1 MKMLLRIVVQ
11 RVSQGQGVV
20 YRLIAYGGDDTY
32 RPVEFGS
39 IDSVRST
46 LCSVVPDLDLNTL
59 SKQSAGSGVS
69 ILLAETIEIDEPQ
82 LAALGLSRK
91 TGGSE

>member
-1 MKMLLRIVVQ
+1 MKILLRIVVQ

-39 IDSVRST
+39 IDSARST
-46 LCSVVPDLDLNTL
+46 LCSVVPDLDLHAL
-59 SKQSAGSGVS
+59 FQQYAGSDVS
-69 ILLAETIEIDEPQ
+69 ILLAETIEIDESQ

-91 TGGSE
+91 AGDSE